1 MEEQGFAR
9 YFDMRRF
16 RERLL
21 ASDEETRRAI
31 LFTRIRSEAAAL
43 ANSPLLRA
51 PMLAIEERRSLGEA
65 LIEVVAR
72 HLSHPEFLPREH
84 LVGLLAPLM
93 TDEVVEMAAQDLL
106 EITSKDPAVS
116 SSLLQP
122 FFFYKGFHA
131 VAAQRLAHQLWLT
144 GGFADRCNAMALQ
157 NRCAEVFGVVRAV
170 NERTPPVYLSCTSF
184 ISLLLLYLAPSCS
197 CSCSCSC
204 SSSPLP
210 KYDARFAPLPPN
222 NKDIHPAATLGP
234 GLFLDH
240 ASSIVIGETAVVGA
254 RCTLL
259 HAVTLG
265 GTGKVVRG
273 DTTGLKNIQRHPK
286 LGDGVVVGAGASVLG
301 NIDVG
306 DGAVI
311 GAQAIVTQ
319 HVPAKATVVGINK
332 VILAKDG
339 EDAGAA
345 AAAGARVS
353 HIGFN
358 QTTLGGTGKAAVR
371 AWRVEE
377 GGAGAEEEEERDEQA
392 EHMEAQE
399 KKRTIFTVEETIKDF
414 AGGDI

>member
-1 MEEQGFAR
+1 MSVATLLLKLCLCLRSALAFRFVARDSLACSAHRRAASPLHVLERNRGDVRPISSPLRNAPPPIAPPNSTRVRSWHDAQGDGWGAVEEQGFAR

-144 GGFADRCNAMALQ
+144 GSILFSVDIG
-157 NRCAEVFGVVRAV
+157 
-170 NERTPPVYLSCTSF
+170 
-184 ISLLLLYLAPSCS
+184 
-197 CSCSCSC
+197 
-204 SSSPLP
+204 SSSERGMS
-210 KYDARFAPLPPN
+210 YR
-222 NKDIHPAATLGP
+222 
-234 GLFLDH
+234 
-240 ASSIVIGETAVVGA
+240 S
-254 RCTLL
+254 
-259 HAVTLG
+259 G
-265 GTGKVVRG
+265 GG
-273 DTTGLKNIQRHPK
+273 
-286 LGDGVVVGAGASVLG
+286 
-301 NIDVG
+301 
-306 DGAVI
+306 
-311 GAQAIVTQ
+311 
-319 HVPAKATVVGINK
+319 
-332 VILAKDG
+332 
-339 EDAGAA
+339 
-345 AAAGARVS
+345 
-353 HIGFN
+353 
-358 QTTLGGTGKAAVR
+358 
-371 AWRVEE
+371 
-377 GGAGAEEEEERDEQA
+377 
-392 EHMEAQE
+392 
-399 KKRTIFTVEETIKDF
+399 
-414 AGGDI
+414 